1 MWDKRPTKGE
11 REGNIA
17 ALGGVAGA
25 VLTSA
30 CCIGP
35 LVLVSLGASGAW
47 IGGLTALNAYQPVF
61 IAATVAFLGT
71 GFWQVYGKR
80 RPACDDAAFCHGR
93 ASRIIVQTT
102 LWAATLLIVFAVTID
117 LWAPFFY

>member
-1 MWDKRPTKGE
+1 MRDKRPAKGE
-11 REGNIA
+11 QQGNIA

-47 IGGLTALNAYQPVF
+47 IGSLTALDAYQPVF

-80 RPACDDAAFCHGR
+80 RRACDDAAFCQGR
-93 ASRIIVQTT
+93 ASRLIVQAT
-102 LWAATLLIVFAVTID
+102 LWATTLLVVFAVTID
-117 LWAPFFY
+117 LWAPLFY